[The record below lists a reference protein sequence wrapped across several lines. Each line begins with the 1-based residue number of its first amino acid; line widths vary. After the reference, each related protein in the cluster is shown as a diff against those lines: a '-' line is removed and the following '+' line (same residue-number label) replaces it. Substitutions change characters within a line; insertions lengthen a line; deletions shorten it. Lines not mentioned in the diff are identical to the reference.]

1 MIGWTFKLFV
11 FLLLTL
17 YPLCHCFHLNL
28 CKTTFSFWIF
38 LFELMILLQ
47 SEMPTLPPFKI
58 TNIGPSFKILFSVFQ
73 LLETLFKSHSLS
85 TAPLSALKYGLPWWL
100 SDKNPANA
108 GDVGLIPGLGR
119 WPGEGNGNPHQCS
132 CLGTLFTEE
141 PGGWQSMASPRVGLN
156 LATEQQ
162 QQQHSNST
170 YFSDLALVSC
180 WIWVQRKSE
189 EERVLFSVSV

>member
-100 SDKNPANA
+100 SDKESCQCRRC
-108 GDVGLIPGLGR
+108 GFDSWVGEMAWRRKWQPTPVFLPGNSLYRGA
-119 WPGEGNGNPHQCS
+119 WWVTVHGVTKSWTQLS
-132 CLGTLFTEE
+132 DGTTTT
-141 PGGWQSMASPRVGLN
+141 A
-156 LATEQQ
+156 
-162 QQQHSNST
+162 
-170 YFSDLALVSC
+170 AL
-180 WIWVQRKSE
+180 K
-189 EERVLFSVSV
+189 

>member
-1 MIGWTFKLFV
+1 MNFQAFCLSVVDFVPFVPLFS
-11 FLLLTL
+11 FESLQNN
-17 YPLCHCFHLNL
+17 F
-28 CKTTFSFWIF
+28 FFWIF